1 MHGSPASEQPR
12 PSDRFSGRADHAWD
26 ALEPDA
32 GAAAPVRRGDSV
44 ARCGA
49 RATAA
54 RIRSLIAHQDAGDVC
69 AAARRL
75 GVPVRQLVQLEA
87 ALAPLETRDDEADAI
102 RLLLSAVV
110 HRYQASAVWLLTGCH
125 DPDPSTVPTD
135 VAEQLASLCVAVA
148 GRVLEEYEASCVAG
162 APPTTSDVEVT
173 IQRQRA

>member
-1 MHGSPASEQPR
+1 MYGSPASEQPR
-12 PSDRFSGRADHAWD
+12 PSDRFPGSDASAWETVEQDAGSAADVRRADT
-26 ALEPDA
+26 
-32 GAAAPVRRGDSV
+32 V

-87 ALAPLETRDDEADAI
+87 ALAPLESSDDADDAI
-102 RLLLSAVV
+102 RTLLSAVV
-110 HRYQASAVWLLTGCH
+110 YRYQASAVWLLTGCH
-125 DPDPSTVPTD
+125 DPDPSSVPPD

-148 GRVLEEYEASCVAG
+148 GRVLEEYQASCVAG
-162 APPTTSDVEVT
+162 GAPVTSDAEVA
-173 IQRQRA
+173 IPRERA